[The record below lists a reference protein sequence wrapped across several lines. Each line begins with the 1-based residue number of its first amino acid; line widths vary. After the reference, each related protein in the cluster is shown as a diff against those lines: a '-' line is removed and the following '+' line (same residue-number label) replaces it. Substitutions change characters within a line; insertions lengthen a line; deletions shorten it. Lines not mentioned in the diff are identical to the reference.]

1 MSQRQRAILG
11 VLAALVVVALGYVMA
26 DRLWLSKRVDEQKAS
41 ATESAAS
48 PEQSS
53 RTLAISDKSVVVLPF
68 VDMSEGQD
76 QEYMADGIAE
86 ELLNGFANTS
96 TSASQPLVVSVPHRL
111 SRWEALRRV
120 KSGLE
125 SIKANYGFLFA
136 MQEETWTGYHL
147 NFRVSVLGQAV
158 YGSIDVRQHF
168 VSLRAFL
175 PWLLAG
181 LAEAAVRLFAK
192 KAHRFWKESEECVL
206 SADWR
211 PRRSNSE
218 LMFAEQPYGRRLR
231 ALVSGFV
238 GERHARANLQVENAS
253 SSTLLRLK

>member
-1 MSQRQRAILG
+1 MRHSAVQTRIVSAIIIGLSAA
-11 VLAALVVVALGYVMA
+11 VCLLLAGELA
-26 DRLWLSKRVDEQKAS
+26 
-41 ATESAAS
+41 SAAS
-48 PEQSS
+48 GFG
-53 RTLAISDKSVVVLPF
+53 T
-68 VDMSEGQD
+68 
-76 QEYMADGIAE
+76 
-86 ELLNGFANTS
+86 GFANTS

-158 YGSIDVRQHF
+158 YGSIDVREHF

-181 LAEAAVRLFAK
+181 LAEAAVPAIRK
-192 KAHRFWKESEECVL
+192 KGASIL
-206 SADWR
+206 
-211 PRRSNSE
+211 
-218 LMFAEQPYGRRLR
+218 
-231 ALVSGFV
+231 
-238 GERHARANLQVENAS
+238 ER
-253 SSTLLRLK
+253 K